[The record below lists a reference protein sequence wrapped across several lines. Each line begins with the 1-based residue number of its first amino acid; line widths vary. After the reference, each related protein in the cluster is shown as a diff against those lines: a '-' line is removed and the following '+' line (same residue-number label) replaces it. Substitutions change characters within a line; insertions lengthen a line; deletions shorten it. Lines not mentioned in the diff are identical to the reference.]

1 MEQYHEHRY
10 GNKENY
16 IGTEEKDPDVIYFT
30 KEIISSELDPSVSKQ
45 AGAIYKGDEIM
56 SSTTASGIIFD
67 KDIVVSGLD
76 NDFGCGLYKN
86 GDAIPA
92 GTNILSVLE
101 NMLSK
106 NLYPGVATKSRLT
119 QSIYLRNGG
128 ANVGNSTFELGTEL
142 TLYTHVLN
150 TIRGSFNHTD
160 PVAGTEYE
168 SPESPDNTWGTYEFG
183 SLGLVGF
190 TGTISSGT
198 TVDRTKTFNDTLVV
212 ANTTCYVTSTTSS
225 ALYENVTLPKTNK
238 GLDYTPDL
246 YSAGGSG
253 SLALVDSSV
262 CVAPTMQSATI
273 TGRRKYFI
281 GSLDYKF
288 TDTEWTSGLTR
299 GLNLASGFITGN
311 NTANIPVVFPIG
323 AKQQIVAIPTSA
335 MIVSARDGAGS
346 DILGTYTDNGL
357 HATVMVE
364 GANGFVPV
372 EYTIYVAPANAGLVA
387 PSAATFVLK

>member
-1 MEQYHEHRY
+1 
-10 GNKENY
+10 
-16 IGTEEKDPDVIYFT
+16 
-30 KEIISSELDPSVSKQ
+30 
-45 AGAIYKGDEIM
+45 
-56 SSTTASGIIFD
+56 
-67 KDIVVSGLD
+67 
-76 NDFGCGLYKN
+76 
-86 GDAIPA
+86 
-92 GTNILSVLE
+92 
-101 NMLSK
+101 
-106 NLYPGVATKSRLT
+106 
-119 QSIYLRNGG
+119 
-128 ANVGNSTFELGTEL
+128 
-142 TLYTHVLN
+142 
-150 TIRGSFNHTD
+150 
-160 PVAGTEYE
+160 
-168 SPESPDNTWGTYEFG
+168 
-183 SLGLVGF
+183 
-190 TGTISSGT
+190 
-198 TVDRTKTFNDTLVV
+198 
-212 ANTTCYVTSTTSS
+212 
-225 ALYENVTLPKTNK
+225 
-238 GLDYTPDL
+238 
-246 YSAGGSG
+246 
-253 SLALVDSSV
+253 
-262 CVAPTMQSATI
+262 MQSATI